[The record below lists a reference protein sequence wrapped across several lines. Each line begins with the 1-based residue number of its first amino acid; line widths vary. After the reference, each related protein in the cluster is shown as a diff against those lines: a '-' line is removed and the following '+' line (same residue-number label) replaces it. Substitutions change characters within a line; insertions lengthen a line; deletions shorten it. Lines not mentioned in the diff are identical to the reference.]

1 MTRDVHPMTP
11 NLPLTLIFTQQH
23 IRKNIYQSSFTF
35 SEFCEQYT
43 VIYSIHVLLSI
54 EILIKNS
61 CNWLSSWSKYMN
73 NQFRLV
79 VYSVSVAFP
88 YMEFFECISLHGKKN
103 ISFFLTGDLQITF
116 LRNKSSWPK
125 MTGNYWAIKLCARPL
140 MHRGGVWFIKK
151 KKEVV

>member
-61 CNWLSSWSKYMN
+61 CNWLSSWSKYMS

-79 VYSVSVAFP
+79 VYSVQWHFRLWSFLSAFRC
-88 YMEFFECISLHGKKN
+88 MEKN

-116 LRNKSSWPK
+116 LRNKSNWPK

>member
-1 MTRDVHPMTP
+1 MTLPMTRDVHPKTP

-61 CNWLSSWSKYMN
+61 IDSH
-73 NQFRLV
+73 
-79 VYSVSVAFP
+79 P
-88 YMEFFECISLHGKKN
+88 GK
-103 ISFFLTGDLQITF
+103 IT
-116 LRNKSSWPK
+116 
-125 MTGNYWAIKLCARPL
+125 
-140 MHRGGVWFIKK
+140 
-151 KKEVV
+151 

>member
-1 MTRDVHPMTP
+1 MTLPMTRDVHPMTQ

-88 YMEFFECISLHGKKN
+88 YMEFFECISLHGKKYFIFLDRWSANN
-103 ISFFLTGDLQITF
+103 ISTEQVKLTEDDRQL
-116 LRNKSSWPK
+116 LSD
-125 MTGNYWAIKLCARPL
+125 
-140 MHRGGVWFIKK
+140 
-151 KKEVV
+151 

>member
-1 MTRDVHPMTP
+1 MTLPMTRDVHPMTP

-61 CNWLSSWSKYMN
+61 TDSHPGQN
-73 NQFRLV
+73 
-79 VYSVSVAFP
+79 
-88 YMEFFECISLHGKKN
+88 
-103 ISFFLTGDLQITF
+103 T
-116 LRNKSSWPK
+116 
-125 MTGNYWAIKLCARPL
+125 
-140 MHRGGVWFIKK
+140 
-151 KKEVV
+151 

>member
-1 MTRDVHPMTP
+1 MTLPMTRDVHPMTP

-61 CNWLSSWSKYMN
+61 WNWLSSWSKYMN

-88 YMEFFECISLHGKKN
+88 YMEFFECISLHGKKKYFIFLDRWSANN
-103 ISFFLTGDLQITF
+103 ISTEQVKLTEDDRQL
-116 LRNKSSWPK
+116 LSD
-125 MTGNYWAIKLCARPL
+125 
-140 MHRGGVWFIKK
+140 
-151 KKEVV
+151 